1 MQMTKEMLAITG
13 GKIDRTQ
20 IEVIKSKYKK
30 ENQFHAIWKRFKK
43 NRMAV
48 AGLCIFAIMIIVAFA
63 TPLVLSYEEDVINQH
78 VMQRYRNP
86 GSTYWFGTDQFGRD
100 IFSRVLWGAR
110 VSMFVGVGV
119 IMISLTFGG
128 FFGAICGFYGGKI
141 DDIIMRFMDILL
153 NIPST
158 LLAISIVTAFGNSI
172 PNLLLA
178 LSIEQ
183 IAKMSR
189 IVRSSIL
196 TLKNQEFVEAARAC
210 GTSDARIIL
219 RHILPNAMAPIIV
232 NCTMTIAGTILS
244 IASLSFIG
252 LGIAPPNPEWG
263 SMLSEAKAYFRDYPH
278 LIMAPGIAI
287 IMAVASLTLI
297 GDGLRDALDP
307 RLKN

>member
-1 MQMTKEMLAITG
+1 MKRKLILCSALALG
-13 GKIDRTQ
+13 
-20 IEVIKSKYKK
+20 
-30 ENQFHAIWKRFKK
+30 
-43 NRMAV
+43 
-48 AGLCIFAIMIIVAFA
+48 
-63 TPLVLSYEEDVINQH
+63 LVLAAWFAEALCPFDPYEQNFAAALQPPSWEH
-78 VMQRYRNP
+78 
-86 GSTYWFGTDQFGRD
+86 WFGTDHFGRD
-100 IFSRVLWGAR
+100 IFARVLWGAR

-119 IMISLTFGG
+119 ILISLTFGG
-128 FFGAICGFYGGKI
+128 FFGAICGFYGGKV

-153 NIPST
+153 NIPGT

-178 LSIEQ
+178 LSVEQ

-196 TLKNQEFVEAARAC
+196 TLKGQEFVEAARAC
-210 GTSDARIIL
+210 GTSDLRIIT

-263 SMLSEAKAYFRDYPH
+263 SMLSEAKAYFRDFPH
-278 LIMAPGIAI
+278 LIMAPGVAI

>member
-1 MQMTKEMLAITG
+1 MTNQGLAVNEAA
-13 GKIDRTQ
+13 IDRER
-20 IEVIKSKYKK
+20 IEAIKSTYKK
-30 ENQFHAIWKRFKK
+30 ENQFYAIWKRFKK
-43 NRMAV
+43 NRMAIV
-48 AGLCIFAIMIIVAFA
+48 GVCVFLLMIIIAFA
-63 TPLVLSYEEDVINQH
+63 APLILSYEDNVIAQH
-78 VMQRYRNP
+78 VLQRYQGP
-86 GSTYWFGTDQFGRD
+86 SSSYWFGTDQFGRD
-100 IFSRVLWGAR
+100 IFARVLWGAR

-119 IMISLTFGG
+119 ILISLTFGG
-128 FFGAICGFYGGKI
+128 FFGAICGFYGGKV

-153 NIPST
+153 NIPGT

-178 LSIEQ
+178 LSVEQ

-196 TLKNQEFVEAARAC
+196 TLKGQEFVEAARAC
-210 GTSDARIIL
+210 GTSDLRIIT

-263 SMLSEAKAYFRDYPH
+263 SMLSEAKAYFRDFPH
-278 LIMAPGIAI
+278 LIMAPGVAI